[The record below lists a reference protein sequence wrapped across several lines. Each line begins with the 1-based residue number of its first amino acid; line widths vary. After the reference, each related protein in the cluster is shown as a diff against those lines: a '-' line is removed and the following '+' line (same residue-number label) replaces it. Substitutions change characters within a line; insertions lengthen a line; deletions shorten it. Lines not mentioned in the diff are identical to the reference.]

1 MSLLKRRFD
10 QLRHAWRN
18 LSKHWL
24 AVVASFLSLAAILAS
39 IDGNW
44 LSAAICFVL
53 SLAQWDAYW
62 RERRSWAGRVH
73 ERWSRRD
80 ATIWWLALSIA
91 VVLLV
96 LSFTTALGSWA
107 LLGVSLISL
116 GLGLLRDWAEGR
128 HRGAS
133 PEASRRAGSPGS

>member
-24 AVVASFLSLAAILAS
+24 AVVASFLSLAAILAL
-39 IDGNW
+39 IDSNW
-44 LSAAICFVL
+44 LSAAICSVL

-80 ATIWWLALSIA
+80 ATIWWLALSTGGRA
-91 VVLLV
+91 ARLV
-96 LSFTTALGSWA
+96 LYHGPGI
-107 LLGVSLISL
+107 LGVARREL
-116 GLGLLRDWAEGR
+116 GWSRPRVAALSGRNEATRLRSGMTDLLR
-128 HRGAS
+128 
-133 PEASRRAGSPGS
+133 